1 MARVLPA
8 VFERSSCKKD
18 LADLVLVLSNML
30 MALDPCA
37 LGGTVQSEFSEP
49 DSQKRVSARP
59 MAMVKKIFT
68 LISRGKASTSA

>member
-1 MARVLPA
+1 MAKVLPA
-8 VFERSSCKKD
+8 VFERSSCKND

-30 MALDPCA
+30 LALDPCA
-37 LGGTVQSEFSEP
+37 LGGTVQSEFSVP